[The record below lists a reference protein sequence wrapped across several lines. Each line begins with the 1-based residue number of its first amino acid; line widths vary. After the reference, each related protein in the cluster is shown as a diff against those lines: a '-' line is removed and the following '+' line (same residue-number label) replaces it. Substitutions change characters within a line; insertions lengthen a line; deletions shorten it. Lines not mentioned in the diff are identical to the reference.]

1 MVSLLFFYF
10 LFLFLYHMAEVIK
23 SFAGI
28 QAYIDIFADKLFI
41 SREMYKQVVLGT
53 SCKCTFL
60 TVFIFYQDLLNS
72 PLETRRILT
81 AFLLYNGKKTG

>member
-1 MVSLLFFYF
+1 
-10 LFLFLYHMAEVIK
+10 MAEVIK

-28 QAYIDIFADKLFI
+28 QTYINIFTDKLFI

-72 PLETRRILT
+72 SLETRRILT
-81 AFLLYNGKKTG
+81 AFLLYKGKKTAETILSTSSGT

>member
-28 QAYIDIFADKLFI
+28 QTYINIFTDKLFI

-60 TVFIFYQDLLNS
+60 TVFMK
-72 PLETRRILT
+72 
-81 AFLLYNGKKTG
+81 FLDRPFKGKAELSGKRPCL

>member
-28 QAYIDIFADKLFI
+28 QTYINIFTD
-41 SREMYKQVVLGT
+41 T
-53 SCKCTFL
+53 
-60 TVFIFYQDLLNS
+60 D
-72 PLETRRILT
+72 
-81 AFLLYNGKKTG
+81 LYNSTFIQIYSNSTNDINNVKHHLATMYTSVNWYE

>member
-10 LFLFLYHMAEVIK
+10 LFLFFYHMAEVIK

-41 SREMYKQVVLGT
+41 SREVDKEIMLGT
-53 SCKCTFL
+53 ACECTLL

-72 PLETRRILT
+72 SLET
-81 AFLLYNGKKTG
+81 